1 MKFMLQKKFLP
12 QCANCHGKI
21 TFTNE
26 DLLLGSKPHNRPLFV
41 FGYIREEKVS
51 WILIDDGSAMN
62 IMSKVTMKRLGI
74 STEELSKSRLVI
86 QGFNQEGQ
94 RAIGIIRLD
103 VIMEDLKTRPLFHV
117 IDSKTSYNLLLGRPW
132 LHENGIVPS
141 TLHQCFKYSD
151 GKQ

>member
-1 MKFMLQKKFLP
+1 MIEKEENEIYAAEEVFA

-41 FGYIREEKVS
+41 SGYICKEKVS
-51 WILIDDGSAMN
+51 RILIDDGSAMN

-86 QGFNQEGQ
+86 QGFNQIG
-94 RAIGIIRLD
+94 RA
-103 VIMEDLKTRPLFHV
+103 HV
-117 IDSKTSYNLLLGRPW
+117 
-132 LHENGIVPS
+132 
-141 TLHQCFKYSD
+141 
-151 GKQ
+151 

>member
-1 MKFMLQKKFLP
+1 
-12 QCANCHGKI
+12 
-21 TFTNE
+21 
-26 DLLLGSKPHNRPLFV
+26 
-41 FGYIREEKVS
+41 
-51 WILIDDGSAMN
+51 
-62 IMSKVTMKRLGI
+62 MSKVIMKCLGI

-141 TLHQCFKYSD
+141 TLHQCFKYSE
-151 GKQ
+151 GKQVKKVIADLQPFTKVESHFVDAKFYLNCDMVNDALPEDNKRMREKGKGQDKIPREDS

>member
-1 MKFMLQKKFLP
+1 MIEKEENEIYAAEEVFA

-21 TFTNE
+21 TFTDK

-41 FGYIREEKVS
+41 SGYIREEKVS
-51 WILIDDGSAMN
+51 RILIDDGSAMN

-94 RAIGIIRLD
+94 KVIGIIQLD
-103 VIMEDLKTRPLFHV
+103 VIMEDLKTRPLFHM
-117 IDSKTSYNLLLGRPW
+117 IDSKTSYNLLLG
-132 LHENGIVPS
+132 
-141 TLHQCFKYSD
+141 
-151 GKQ
+151 

>member
-1 MKFMLQKKFLP
+1 MGF
-12 QCANCHGKI
+12 
-21 TFTNE
+21 
-26 DLLLGSKPHNRPLFV
+26 KPHNRPLFV
-41 FGYIREEKVS
+41 SSFIREEKVS
-51 WILIDDGSAMN
+51 RILIDDGFAVN

-132 LHENGIVPS
+132 LHENGIVS
-141 TLHQCFKYSD
+141 SILHQCFKYSD
-151 GKQ
+151 GKQVKKVIANLQPFTKVESHFEIGRAHV